1 MNPQKRFRETTYRKR
16 LRVENFTN
24 TIEISVKNLHSK
36 KIRLSLFTNNY
47 LTTKPMRR
55 KVTLKQ
61 IAKELDVS
69 ISTVS
74 KSLRDSPEIS
84 EDTRLKVQAFAKL
97 YNYKPNLIA
106 LSLKNKKTKTI
117 GIIIPEIVHHFF
129 ATVIS
134 GIEHVANENGYN
146 VIVTLSDESFDK
158 EVINM
163 EMLANGSIDGFIMS
177 LSKETQ
183 HKKDF
188 HHITEVINQG
198 MPVVMFDRVTNDIL
212 CDKVIIDDN
221 LAAYE
226 AVQSLIDNGFK
237 KIALITTVDY
247 VSVGKLRTDGYIKAL
262 KTNNI
267 EINPELIIKIE
278 DIDNCEFQIEELVS
292 NKELDA
298 IFAVNELFAVTAIK
312 AAKKTNMKVPED
324 ISIIGFTD
332 GIISK
337 YSSPSITTVSQ
348 NGIKMGGK
356 AAKMLIDRLEAEQ
369 EDDEHYKTEVIETHL
384 VVRESTPTL

>member
-1 MNPQKRFRETTYRKR
+1 
-16 LRVENFTN
+16 
-24 TIEISVKNLHSK
+24 
-36 KIRLSLFTNNY
+36 
-47 LTTKPMRR
+47 MRR

-97 YNYKPNLIA
+97 YNYKPNNIA

-134 GIEHVANENGYN
+134 GIEQVANECGYN
-146 VIVTLSDESFDK
+146 VIVCLSDESFDK

-163 EMLANGSIDGFIMS
+163 EMLANGSTDGFIMS

-183 HKKDF
+183 QKKDF
-188 HHITEVINQG
+188 HHLQEVINQG
-198 MPVVMFDRVTNDIL
+198 MPVVLFDRISNDIL
-212 CDKVIIDDN
+212 CDKVIIDDQ

-226 AVQSLIDNGFK
+226 ATNFLISKGLK
-237 KIALITTVDY
+237 KIALLTTVDY
-247 VSVGKLRTDGYIKAL
+247 VSVGKLRTDGYL
-262 KTNNI
+262 NVLHDHGI
-267 EINPELIIKIE
+267 EVDESLIIRIE
-278 DIDNCEFQIEELVS
+278 DTEHCDEKINELLENQS
-292 NKELDA
+292 IDA
-298 IFAVNELFAVTAIK
+298 ILAVNELFAVTALKLAMSKGIK
-312 AAKKTNMKVPED
+312 IPED
-324 ISIIGFTD
+324 LSVVAFTD

-337 YSSPSITTVSQ
+337 YSTPTITTISQ
-348 NGIKMGGK
+348 NGIKMGRK
-356 AAKMLIDRLEAEQ
+356 AAEMLIKRLEL
-369 EDDEHYKTEVIETHL
+369 EDEEDEHYKTEIIETNL
-384 VVRESTPTL
+384 IIRESTKS

>member
-1 MNPQKRFRETTYRKR
+1 MK
-16 LRVENFTN
+16 
-24 TIEISVKNLHSK
+24 
-36 KIRLSLFTNNY
+36 
-47 LTTKPMRR
+47 R

-84 EDTRLKVQAFAKL
+84 EDTRQKVQAFAKL

-134 GIEHVANENGYN
+134 GIEHIANERGYN
-146 VIVTLSDESFDK
+146 VIVCLSDESFDK

-183 HKKDF
+183 LKKDF

-221 LAAYE
+221 LAAYN
-226 AVQSLIDNGFK
+226 AVHDLINNDYK
-237 KIALITTVDY
+237 KIGLITTVDY
-247 VSVGKLRTDGYIKAL
+247 VSVGKLRTDGYLKAL
-262 KTNNI
+262 KNNDI
-267 EINPELIIKIE
+267 KIDENLIVKIE
-278 DIDNCEFQIEELVS
+278 DIENCTEPIEELIA
-292 NKELDA
+292 NQKPEA

-312 AAKKTNMKVPED
+312 AAKKLNIKVPED
-324 ISIIGFTD
+324 LAVIGFTD
-332 GIISK
+332 GIIST

-348 NGIKMGGK
+348 NGIKMGNK
-356 AAKMLIDRLEAEQ
+356 AAQMLIERLES
-369 EDDEHYKTEVIETHL
+369 EDEEEHYKTEVIETHL
-384 VVRESTPTL
+384 VQRESTPALK

>member
-1 MNPQKRFRETTYRKR
+1 
-16 LRVENFTN
+16 
-24 TIEISVKNLHSK
+24 
-36 KIRLSLFTNNY
+36 
-47 LTTKPMRR
+47 MRR

-84 EDTRLKVQAFAKL
+84 EDTRQKVQAFAKL

-134 GIEHVANENGYN
+134 GIEHVANEHGYN

-163 EMLANGSIDGFIMS
+163 EMLANGTIDGFIMS

-198 MPVVMFDRVTNDIL
+198 MPVVMFDRVTNDVL

-226 AVQSLIDNGFK
+226 AVQNLIDKGFK

-262 KTNNI
+262 KTNDI
-267 EINPELIIKIE
+267 VIDPKLILKIE
-278 DIDNCEFQIEELVS
+278 DIDICDFQIEELIAK
-292 NKELDA
+292 NDIDA
-298 IFAVNELFAVTAIK
+298 VFAVNELFAVTAIK
-312 AAKKTNMKVPED
+312 AAKMAGKSIPED
-324 ISIIGFTD
+324 ISVIGFTD

-356 AAKMLIDRLEAEQ
+356 AAKMLIERLESE
-369 EDDEHYKTEVIETHL
+369 EEEEEHYKTEVIETHL
-384 VVRESTPTL
+384 VIRESTPTL

>member
-1 MNPQKRFRETTYRKR
+1 M
-16 LRVENFTN
+16 
-24 TIEISVKNLHSK
+24 K
-36 KIRLSLFTNNY
+36 K
-47 LTTKPMRR
+47 

-74 KSLRDSPEIS
+74 KSLKDSSEIS

-97 YNYKPNLIA
+97 YNYKPNNIA

-117 GIIIPEIVHHFF
+117 GVIIPEIVHHFF

-134 GIEHVANENGYN
+134 GVENIANQYGYN
-146 VIVTLSDESFDK
+146 VIVCLSDESFDK

-183 HKKDF
+183 QKKDF

-198 MPVVMFDRVTNDIL
+198 MPVVLFDRITNDVD
-212 CDKVIIDDN
+212 CDKVIIDDFH
-221 LAAYE
+221 ASYQ
-226 AVQSLIDNGFK
+226 AVKTLLNAGLK
-237 KIALITTVDY
+237 RIALITTVDY

-262 KTNNI
+262 TSYGIAIDEN
-267 EINPELIIKIE
+267 LILKIE
-278 DIDNCEFQIEELVS
+278 DIDASESLIENLIKNNEI
-292 NKELDA
+292 DA
-298 IFAVNELFAVTAIK
+298 VFAVNELFAVTSIK
-312 AAKKTNMKVPED
+312 QASKIGKKVPED
-324 ISIIGFTD
+324 ISVIGFTD

-337 YSSPSITTVSQ
+337 YSTPSITTVGQ
-348 NGIKMGGK
+348 NGIEMGGK
-356 AAKMLIDRLEAEQ
+356 AAKMLIDRLEAEEEE
-369 EDDEHYKTEVIETHL
+369 EDEKYITEIIETQL
-384 VVRESTPTL
+384 VVRESTRTL

>member
-1 MNPQKRFRETTYRKR
+1 MK
-16 LRVENFTN
+16 
-24 TIEISVKNLHSK
+24 
-36 KIRLSLFTNNY
+36 
-47 LTTKPMRR
+47 R

-74 KSLRDSPEIS
+74 KSLRNSLEIS
-84 EDTRLKVQAFAKL
+84 EDTRQKVQAFAKL
-97 YNYKPNLIA
+97 YNYKPNNIA

-117 GIIIPEIVHHFF
+117 CIIIPEIIHHFF

-134 GIEHVANENGYN
+134 GVEHVANENGYN
-146 VIVTLSDESFDK
+146 VIVCLSDESFDK

-183 HKKDF
+183 LKRDF
-188 HHITEVINQG
+188 HHILEVINQG

-221 LAAYE
+221 LAAYN
-226 AVQSLIDNGFK
+226 ATQFLIDKGYK
-237 KIALITTVDY
+237 KIALITTIDY
-247 VSVGKLRTDGYIKAL
+247 VSVGKLRTDGYLKAL
-262 KTNNI
+262 KTNDLKVDDN
-267 EINPELIIKIE
+267 LILKIE
-278 DIDNCEFQIEELVS
+278 DIDNFESKIDELIK
-292 NKELDA
+292 NNTIDA

-312 AAKKTNMKVPED
+312 IANKYGKRVPED
-324 ISIIGFTD
+324 ISVIGFTD

-337 YSSPSITTVSQ
+337 YSSPSISTVGQ
-348 NGIKMGGK
+348 NGIKMGEK
-356 AAKMLIDRLEAEQ
+356 AAKMLIERLENE
-369 EDDEHYKTEVIETHL
+369 EEEFDEHYKTEVIETEL
-384 VVRESTPTL
+384 VIRESTL

>member
-1 MNPQKRFRETTYRKR
+1 
-16 LRVENFTN
+16 
-24 TIEISVKNLHSK
+24 
-36 KIRLSLFTNNY
+36 
-47 LTTKPMRR
+47 MRR

-97 YNYKPNLIA
+97 YNYKPNNIA

-134 GIEHVANENGYN
+134 GIEQVANECGYN
-146 VIVTLSDESFDK
+146 VIVCLSDESFDK

-163 EMLANGSIDGFIMS
+163 EMLANGSTDGFIMS

-183 HKKDF
+183 QKKDF
-188 HHITEVINQG
+188 HHLQEVINQG
-198 MPVVMFDRVTNDIL
+198 MPVVLFDRISNDIM
-212 CDKVIIDDN
+212 CDKVIIDDQ

-226 AVQSLIDNGFK
+226 ATNFLISKGLK
-237 KIALITTVDY
+237 KIALLTTVDY
-247 VSVGKLRTDGYIKAL
+247 VSVGKLRTDGYL
-262 KTNNI
+262 NVLHDHGI
-267 EINPELIIKIE
+267 EVDESLIIRIE
-278 DIDNCEFQIEELVS
+278 DTEHCDEKINELLENQSV
-292 NKELDA
+292 DA
-298 IFAVNELFAVTAIK
+298 ILAVNELFAVTAIK
-312 AAKKTNMKVPED
+312 LAMSKGIKIPED
-324 ISIIGFTD
+324 LSVVAFTD

-337 YSSPSITTVSQ
+337 YSTPTITTISQ
-348 NGIKMGGK
+348 NGIKMGRK
-356 AAKMLIDRLEAEQ
+356 AAEMLINRLELED
-369 EDDEHYKTEVIETHL
+369 EDDEHYRTEIIETNL
-384 VVRESTPTL
+384 IIRESTKS